1 MLQKQAVEP
10 STLELIK
17 KLQDKDYLHG
27 FHLVGGTALALNIGH
42 RNSIDIDLF
51 SNFSFETQQLLE
63 NLTHDFQFNLFYS
76 ANNTLKGSVS
86 NIKLDILAHRYP
98 YVKEPLNIEGISM
111 LSVEDII
118 AMKLNAISVNGQ
130 RVKDFVD
137 IYFLLGTFTIEAML
151 SFYKKKYTL
160 QNEVNVLKSLI
171 WFNDVDL
178 SDWPVMLKNKEL
190 KWNLVK
196 KEITKSVKI
205 YLKTNL

>member
-1 MLQKQAVEP
+1 M
-10 STLELIK
+10 I
-17 KLQDKDYLHG
+17 
-27 FHLVGGTALALNIGH
+27 
-42 RNSIDIDLF
+42 
-51 SNFSFETQQLLE
+51 
-63 NLTHDFQFNLFYS
+63 FNLIYS

-86 NIKLDILAHRYP
+86 SIKLDILAHRYP

-118 AMKLNAISVNGQ
+118 AMKLNAIYVSGQ
-130 RVKDFVD
+130 RVKDFID